1 MATRTPVRPP
11 RGATAGRDA
20 GAETAVNETAVTTPG
35 DTPDS
40 TPAGAAAR
48 PEWGA
53 LKAAVGDL
61 RGMQSADGSID
72 ASVHDLARARQ
83 LVADISSAV
92 TSFAAVLPHDADYL
106 AAVTRDFARWAES
119 GFGVP
124 DFLDALL
131 AFRPELHRTDG
142 LEHLVVFPMSTQNG
156 NPDRNI
162 EAVLMRVVWPDAI
175 AELEAT
181 AYDNP
186 MFVPLAFTDFTAGY
200 DTDSAVLFP
209 ETVAVREVP
218 HFTWGGIFCDRE
230 AARFRRVT
238 AAAAECLRL
247 DLPDDARALVDRQ
260 SAAQDAFVLWDLIH
274 DRTHM
279 RGHLPFDPFMVKQRL
294 PFWMYALEEL
304 RCDLTAF
311 REAVRLES
319 RGTAAA
325 RHVQYAIVFDRLFR
339 FPVTGDRVR
348 NYDGLGGQLL
358 FAYLHRDGVLR
369 WHDGTLTLDWAR
381 LPSAVIAL
389 GDEVDELY
397 RQGVD
402 RSRLAHWLAA
412 YDLVSS
418 YVLPH
423 PASTWAKGPD
433 ALPLD
438 GPAKHLVDAVM
449 PDEFPL
455 NMFYEGLRRRLADVI
470 ASTRGI
476 VGGSTR

>member
-1 MATRTPVRPP
+1 MATKAPVRST
-11 RGATAGRDA
+11 RVASAAGTHGTATPATP
-20 GAETAVNETAVTTPG
+20 TAP
-35 DTPDS
+35 DTPPG
-40 TPAGAAAR
+40 TAAAH
-48 PEWGA
+48 PEWPA
-53 LKAAVGDL
+53 LKAAVAEL
-61 RGMQSADGSID
+61 RTLQSADGSID
-72 ASVHDLARARQ
+72 ASAHDLAHARR
-83 LVADISSAV
+83 LVADIRASVGA
-92 TSFAAVLPHDADYL
+92 FAAVLPHDAGYL
-106 AAVTRDFARWAES
+106 AAVSHDFERWAES

-131 AFRPELHRTDG
+131 AFRPELDRTDG
-142 LEHLVVFPMSTQNG
+142 REHLVVFPMYTQNG
-156 NPDRNI
+156 NPHRNI
-162 EAVLMRVVWPDAI
+162 EAVLLRVVWPDPI

-181 AYDNP
+181 AYDNA

-209 ETVAVREVP
+209 ETIAVREVP
-218 HFTWGGIFCDRE
+218 RFTWGGIFCDRE

-238 AAAAECLRL
+238 AAAAECLHL
-247 DLPDDARALVDRQ
+247 DLPDEARTLVDRQ
-260 SAAQDAFVLWDLIH
+260 QAAQDAFVLWDLVH

-279 RGHLPFDPFMVKQRL
+279 RGHLPFDPFMVKQRM
-294 PFWMYALEEL
+294 PYWMYALEEL

-311 REAVRLES
+311 REAVRLE
-319 RGTAAA
+319 RQGTEAA

-369 WHDGTLTLDWAR
+369 WHDGALTLDWRR
-381 LPSAVIAL
+381 LPGAVIAL

-397 RQGVD
+397 RQGVN

-412 YDLVSS
+412 YELVSS
-418 YVLPH
+418 YVPPH
-423 PASTWAKGPD
+423 PGSTWAKGPD

-438 GPAKHLVDAVM
+438 GPPKHLVDAVM

-455 NMFYEGLRRRLADVI
+455 NMFYEGLRRRLTDVI

-476 VGGSTR
+476 VGGSVR